1 VRRSPGTGTAAR
13 FRKDGRY
20 ECRVTIGHDH
30 GRQVQR
36 SYFGAT
42 AKEAE
47 RKRDEGLRQLAGGII
62 LAGEKVTVERYLRDW
77 LEVKRA
83 SIRASTWTRYHGIV
97 EHNIIPAIGSV
108 PLAKLRPETVER
120 MLSDAVKT
128 LSPRTAHH
136 IRAVL
141 RTALGRAVKHGELSR
156 NVAEHADAPRV
167 EEVEQQILTPHEIH
181 RFLTQI
187 EGDRWEALYIV
198 AIATGLRQG
207 EILGLRWQDLE
218 AGSLRVVNQMYQRK
232 LVPPKTAKS
241 RRQVGIGPSV
251 LAALNAHR
259 LRQEQQRR
267 FMVREG
273 WGNDDGLIFTN
284 GMGGP
289 IHGPHVTREFQ
300 RHLARAG
307 LPRLPFHSL
316 RHLTSSML
324 LSLGV
329 DEKVRQQILGHS
341 NAAMNRQYTHVL
353 MPSLRDAADRMEQVL
368 AGS

>member
-1 VRRSPGTGTAAR
+1 MRRSPGTGTAAR
-13 FRKDGRY
+13 HRKDRRW
-20 ECRVTIGHDH
+20 ECRVTVGQRN

-42 AKEAE
+42 AKDAE

-62 LAGEKVTVERYLRDW
+62 LAGERITVERYLRDW
-77 LEVKRA
+77 LEVKRP
-83 SIRASTWTRYHGIV
+83 SIRPSTWTRYHGIV
-97 EHNIIPAIGSV
+97 EHNIIPAIGTV

-120 MLSDAVKT
+120 MLADSVSH

-141 RTALGRAVKHGELSR
+141 RTALARAVKHGELTR

-167 EEVEQQILTPHEIH
+167 EEVEQTILTPDEIH
-181 RFLTQI
+181 RFLAQI
-187 EGDRWEALYIV
+187 TGDRWQALYIV

-207 EILGLRWQDLE
+207 EIIGLRWQDVE
-218 AGSLRVVNQMYQRK
+218 GDTLRVVNQMYQRK
-232 LVPPKTAKS
+232 LVPPKTRKS
-241 RRQVGIGPSV
+241 RRQVGIGPTV
-251 LAALNAHR
+251 VAALNVHR

-273 WGNDDGLIFTN
+273 WGNDDGLIFTS

-307 LPRLPFHSL
+307 LPHLPFHSL

-353 MPSLRDAADRMEQVL
+353 PASLRDAAERMQQVL